1 MPGSLKQ
8 TGSWEGARIRP
19 MFNKNSREGY
29 RSNIKGIKQ
38 KTLVYGQHTLMAEL
52 KMLKGTR
59 IPTHKHPHEQTGYLL
74 TGRTRLFIDD
84 QVYDCSPGDS
94 WCIPGNAKH
103 GTYAVKDSV
112 VIEIFSPVREDL
124 HPETEYSSF
133 IQSWNR

>member
-38 KTLVYGQHTLMAEL
+38 KTLVYGQNTLMAEL
-52 KMLKGTR
+52 KMSKGTR
-59 IPTHKHPHEQTGYLL
+59 IPNHKHPHEQTGYLV

-84 QVYDCSPGDS
+84 QVYNCSPGDS
-94 WCIPGNAKH
+94 WCISVNAKH
-103 GTYAVKDSV
+103 GTYAIKDSV
-112 VIEIFSPVREDL
+112 VIEIFSPIRGDL
-124 HPETEYSSF
+124 HPDTDYSPF
-133 IQSWNR
+133 IQSWNK

>member
-1 MPGSLKQ
+1 
-8 TGSWEGARIRP
+8 

-29 RSNIKGIKQ
+29 RSSIEGIKQ

-59 IPTHKHPHEQTGYLL
+59 IPTHKHPHEQTGYLV

-103 GTYAVKDSV
+103 GTYAIKDSV

-124 HPETEYSSF
+124 HPESEYSPF
-133 IQSWNR
+133 INSWNR